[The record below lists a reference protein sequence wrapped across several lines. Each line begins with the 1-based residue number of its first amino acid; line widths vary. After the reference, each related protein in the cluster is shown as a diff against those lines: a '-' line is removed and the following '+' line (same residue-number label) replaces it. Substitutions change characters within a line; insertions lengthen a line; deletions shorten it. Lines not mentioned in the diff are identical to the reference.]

1 MNNNKRLNSERLV
14 LKRQKETVYYRNIR
28 LKRRKQD
35 PRSQRL
41 PLSPK
46 KEKIQDSLEISSKST
61 RKLAVATR
69 IKREHACSDIQH
81 SRFSQQNPSFSSET
95 RFRKRRRP
103 LLCVLFARP
112 NFSRRKTKR
121 NDSQITHIRALL
133 FERKRD
139 SSSLSLSLCEQK
151 HIVRRECE
159 SQSTKKTFANIPLT
173 RRNLLRIYVTRN
185 QKFAQKRQRERMFR
199 VYPKTLN
206 KKSVQLKSAHV
217 SLSHS

>member
-1 MNNNKRLNSERLV
+1 MMMNNKRLNSERLV

-46 KEKIQDSLEISSKST
+46 KEKIQDSRNLVEIDAQT
-61 RKLAVATR
+61 
-69 IKREHACSDIQH
+69 
-81 SRFSQQNPSFSSET
+81 
-95 RFRKRRRP
+95 RRRDANKTRARVQRHP
-103 LLCVLFARP
+103 TLSFLSTKSVVFIRNAIQKTTSILLCVLFARP

-139 SSSLSLSLCEQK
+139 SSSLSLSLSLRTKAHRTRSASHKAQK
-151 HIVRRECE
+151 KR
-159 SQSTKKTFANIPLT
+159 SQYIPLT
-173 RRNLLRIYVTRN
+173 RLNLLRIYMTRN
-185 QKFAQKRQRERMFR
+185 QNFAQREREGR
-199 VYPKTLN
+199 QTLN
-206 KKSVQLKSAHV
+206 KKKRPINLRTFP
-217 SLSHS
+217 SHS